1 VGKKKRKGRS
11 RFGRDLIQAMDEV
24 IDYLDGKLALQGYWY
39 VRPRDV
45 REDCGLE
52 PADMAERLGM
62 EVEAYLAWED
72 GPVCIW
78 EGKTFYRSKPEPTPA
93 ELLAELVQVV
103 RVGPRRGGV
112 G

>member
-1 VGKKKRKGRS
+1 MGRKKRKRGT
-11 RFGRDLIQAMDEV
+11 RFGRDLIQALEEV

-52 PADMAERLGM
+52 PADMADRLGM
-62 EVEAYLAWED
+62 DVDAYVAWED
-72 GPVCIW
+72 GLVRIS
-78 EGKTFYRSKPEPTPA
+78 EGVTYYRSTPELSPA
-93 ELLAELVQVV
+93 ELLAELVQAVW
-103 RVGPRRGGV
+103 VGARREDV

>member
-1 VGKKKRKGRS
+1 MGRKKRKRRS
-11 RFGRDLIQAMDEV
+11 RFGRDLIQALDEV
-24 IDYLDGKLALQGYWY
+24 IDYLDGKLALQGYEY

-52 PADMAERLGM
+52 PPDMAERLGM
-62 EVEAYLAWED
+62 EVDAYLAWED

-78 EGKTFYRSKPEPTPA
+78 EGMTFYRPKREPASA
-93 ELLAELVQVV
+93 ELLAELVQAV
-103 RVGPRRGGV
+103 REGPRREDV